1 MTRYALLKTQLG
13 TWLCFIQCAGVV
25 VASCAQDTSGYFRI
39 THYVTV
45 TGYFR
50 VTHYVTVTGYF
61 RIACFSTGYFRIT
74 EYAAGYFRIT
84 EYVTTG
90 YFRIT
95 LFRTTNVLC

>member
-39 THYVTV
+39 
-45 TGYFR
+45 
-50 VTHYVTVTGYF
+50 THYVTVTGYF